1 LDEFIDEEGG
11 EMSHYRERYHRELEE
26 LKVDAEML
34 VDQVGLAV
42 AKSVE
47 ALREYDVEKAREVIR
62 DDQIIN
68 DLNLRIEKRCMQL
81 LALQQPMAKDL
92 RLIVTTLKI
101 GIDLERIGDLAV
113 DIARIVV
120 HSKNKVHVKNL
131 KNIPRM
137 AEIAGKML
145 VQANEAFK
153 KNDATLAR
161 ETTKWDYE
169 VDALYQ
175 KVRDTLLKI
184 IGGNPDLIE
193 DATPLL
199 LVNKHLERIADHVC
213 NICESIIYMVEA
225 KREHLN

>member
-1 LDEFIDEEGG
+1 
-11 EMSHYRERYHRELEE
+11 MSPYRERYRRELEV
-26 LKVDAEML
+26 LKTDAEEL
-34 VDQVGLAV
+34 VDQVDLAV

-47 ALREYDVEKAREVIR
+47 ALREYDVTKARDVIR

-68 DLNLRIEKRCMQL
+68 DLSLRIEKRCMQL

-92 RLIVTTLKI
+92 RLIVATLKI
-101 GIDLERIGDLAV
+101 GIDLERIGDMAV

-137 AEIAGKML
+137 AEISREML
-145 VQANEAFK
+145 AQANKAFK
-153 KNDATLAR
+153 ENDADLAR

-175 KVRDTLLKI
+175 KVRDALLKI

-199 LVNKHLERIADHVC
+199 LVNKHLERIADH
-213 NICESIIYMVEA
+213 I
-225 KREHLN
+225 

>member
-1 LDEFIDEEGG
+1 
-11 EMSHYRERYHRELEE
+11 MSPYRERYRRELEE
-26 LKVDAEML
+26 LKTDAEEL
-34 VDQVGLAV
+34 VDQVDLAV

-47 ALREYDVEKAREVIR
+47 ALREYNVVKAREVIR

-68 DLNLRIEKRCMQL
+68 DLSLRIEKRCMQL

-92 RLIVTTLKI
+92 RLIVATLKI
-101 GIDLERIGDLAV
+101 GIDLERIGDMAV

-137 AEIAGKML
+137 AEISREML
-145 VQANEAFK
+145 AQANKAFK
-153 KNDATLAR
+153 ENDATLAR

>member
-1 LDEFIDEEGG
+1 
-11 EMSHYRERYHRELEE
+11 MSPYRERYHRELEE
-26 LKVDAEML
+26 LKMDAEKL
-34 VDQVGLAV
+34 VDQVDLAV

-47 ALREYDVEKAREVIR
+47 ALREYNVDKAREVIR

-68 DLNLRIEKRCMQL
+68 DLSLRVEKRCMQL

-92 RLIVTTLKI
+92 RLIVATLKI
-101 GIDLERIGDLAV
+101 GIDLERIGDMAV

-120 HSKNKVHVKNL
+120 HSKDKVQVKSL

-137 AEIAGKML
+137 AEIAREML
-145 VQANEAFK
+145 AQANQAFK
-153 KNDATLAR
+153 ENDASLAR

>member
-1 LDEFIDEEGG
+1 
-11 EMSHYRERYHRELEE
+11 MSPYRERYHRELEE
-26 LKVDAEML
+26 LKIDAEEL
-34 VDQVGLAV
+34 VGQVDTAV

-47 ALREYDVEKAREVIR
+47 ALREYNVEKAREVIR
-62 DDQIIN
+62 DDQKIN
-68 DLNLRIEKRCMQL
+68 DLSLRIEKRCMQL

-92 RLIVTTLKI
+92 RLIVATLKI
-101 GIDLERIGDLAV
+101 GIDLERIGDMAV

-120 HSKNKVHVKNL
+120 HSKDKVQVKSL

-137 AEIAGKML
+137 AEISRVML
-145 VQANEAFK
+145 AQANQAFK
-153 KNDATLAR
+153 ENDSDLAR

>member
-1 LDEFIDEEGG
+1 
-11 EMSHYRERYHRELEE
+11 MSPYRERYHRELEE
-26 LKVDAEML
+26 LKMDAEKL
-34 VDQVGLAV
+34 VDQVDLAV

-47 ALREYDVEKAREVIR
+47 ALREYNVEKAREVIR
-62 DDQIIN
+62 DDQIVN

-120 HSKNKVHVKNL
+120 HSKDKVQVKSL

-137 AEIAGKML
+137 AEIAGEML
-145 VQANEAFK
+145 AQANEAFK
-153 KNDATLAR
+153 KNDANLAR

>member
-1 LDEFIDEEGG
+1 
-11 EMSHYRERYHRELEE
+11 MSPYRERYHRELEE
-26 LKVDAEML
+26 LKMDAEKL
-34 VDQVGLAV
+34 VDQVDLAV

-47 ALREYDVEKAREVIR
+47 ALREYNVEKAREVIR

-68 DLNLRIEKRCMQL
+68 DLSLRIEKRCMQL

-92 RLIVTTLKI
+92 RLIVATLKI
-101 GIDLERIGDLAV
+101 GIDLERIGDMAV

-120 HSKNKVHVKNL
+120 HSKDKVQVKSL

-137 AEIAGKML
+137 AEIAGEML
-145 VQANEAFK
+145 AQANQAFK
-153 KNDATLAR
+153 ENDANLAR

-199 LVNKHLERIADHVC
+199 LVNKHLERVADHVC

>member
-1 LDEFIDEEGG
+1 
-11 EMSHYRERYHRELEE
+11 MSPYRERYRRELEV
-26 LKVDAEML
+26 LKTDAEEL
-34 VDQVGLAV
+34 VDQVDLAV

-47 ALREYDVEKAREVIR
+47 ALREYDVTKARDVIR

-68 DLNLRIEKRCMQL
+68 DLSLRIEKRCMQL

-92 RLIVTTLKI
+92 RLIVATLKI
-101 GIDLERIGDLAV
+101 GIDLERIGDMAV
-113 DIARIVV
+113 AIARIVV

-137 AEIAGKML
+137 AEISREML
-145 VQANEAFK
+145 AQANKAFK
-153 KNDATLAR
+153 ENDADLAR

-175 KVRDTLLKI
+175 KVRDALLKI

-199 LVNKHLERIADHVC
+199 LVNKHLERIADHIC

>member
-1 LDEFIDEEGG
+1 
-11 EMSHYRERYHRELEE
+11 MSPYRERYHRELQE
-26 LKVDAEML
+26 LKMDAERL
-34 VDQVGLAV
+34 VEEVDMAV
-42 AKSVE
+42 AKSVD

-62 DDQIIN
+62 DDQVIN

-101 GIDLERIGDLAV
+101 GVDLERIGDLAV
-113 DIARIVV
+113 DISRIVV
-120 HSKNKVHVKNL
+120 HSRNKVHVKSL

-137 AEIAGKML
+137 AEISREML
-145 VQANEAFK
+145 LQANQAFK
-153 KNDATLAR
+153 ENDANLAR

>member
-1 LDEFIDEEGG
+1 
-11 EMSHYRERYHRELEE
+11 MSPYRERYRRELEV
-26 LKVDAEML
+26 LKTDAEEL
-34 VDQVGLAV
+34 VDQVDLAV

-47 ALREYDVEKAREVIR
+47 ALREYDVTKARDVIR

-68 DLNLRIEKRCMQL
+68 DLSLRIEKRCMQL

-92 RLIVTTLKI
+92 RLIVATLKI
-101 GIDLERIGDLAV
+101 GIDLERIGDMAV

-137 AEIAGKML
+137 AEISREML
-145 VQANEAFK
+145 AQANKAFK
-153 KNDATLAR
+153 ENDADLAR

-175 KVRDTLLKI
+175 KVRDALLKI

-199 LVNKHLERIADHVC
+199 LVNKHLERIADHIC

>member
-1 LDEFIDEEGG
+1 
-11 EMSHYRERYHRELEE
+11 MSPYRERYHRELEE
-26 LKVDAEML
+26 LKMDAEKL
-34 VDQVGLAV
+34 VDQVDLAV

-47 ALREYDVEKAREVIR
+47 ALREYNVEKAREVIR

-68 DLNLRIEKRCMQL
+68 DLSLRVEKRCMQL

-92 RLIVTTLKI
+92 RLIVATLKI
-101 GIDLERIGDLAV
+101 GIDLERIGDMAV

-120 HSKNKVHVKNL
+120 HSKDKVQVKSL

-137 AEIAGKML
+137 AEIAGEML
-145 VQANEAFK
+145 AQANQAFK
-153 KNDATLAR
+153 ENDANLAR

-199 LVNKHLERIADHVC
+199 LVNKHLERVADHVC

>member
-1 LDEFIDEEGG
+1 
-11 EMSHYRERYHRELEE
+11 MSPYRERYHKELEE
-26 LKVDAEML
+26 LKIDAESL

-47 ALREYDVEKAREVIR
+47 ALRDYNVDKAREVIS

-68 DLNLRIEKRCMQL
+68 DLSLRIEKRCMQL

-92 RLIVTTLKI
+92 RLIITTLKI

-120 HSKNKVHVKNL
+120 HSKNKVHVKSL

-137 AEIAGKML
+137 AEIAGEML
-145 VQANEAFK
+145 AQANRAFK
-153 KNDATLAR
+153 ENDANLAR

-199 LVNKHLERIADHVC
+199 LVNKHLERVADHVC

>member
-1 LDEFIDEEGG
+1 
-11 EMSHYRERYHRELEE
+11 MSPYRERYHRELEE
-26 LKVDAEML
+26 LKMDAEKL
-34 VDQVGLAV
+34 VDQVDLAV

-47 ALREYDVEKAREVIR
+47 ALREYNVEKAREVIR
-62 DDQIIN
+62 DDQIVN

-120 HSKNKVHVKNL
+120 HSKDKVQVKSL

-137 AEIAGKML
+137 ADIAGKML
-145 VQANEAFK
+145 AQANEAFK
-153 KNDATLAR
+153 ENDADLAR

>member
-1 LDEFIDEEGG
+1 
-11 EMSHYRERYHRELEE
+11 MSPYRERYHRELEE
-26 LKVDAEML
+26 LKMDAEML
-34 VDQVGLAV
+34 VDQVDLAV

-47 ALREYDVEKAREVIR
+47 ALREYNVEKAREVIR

-120 HSKNKVHVKNL
+120 HSRNKVHVKSL

-137 AEIAGKML
+137 AEVAGEML
-145 VQANEAFK
+145 AQANEAFK
-153 KNDATLAR
+153 KNDANLAR

>member
-1 LDEFIDEEGG
+1 
-11 EMSHYRERYHRELEE
+11 MSPYRERYHRELEE
-26 LKVDAEML
+26 LKMDAEML

-47 ALREYDVEKAREVIR
+47 ALREYNVEKAREVIR

-92 RLIVTTLKI
+92 RLIVTTIKI

-137 AEIAGKML
+137 AEIAGGML

-153 KNDATLAR
+153 KNDANLAR

>member
-1 LDEFIDEEGG
+1 
-11 EMSHYRERYHRELEE
+11 MSPYRERYHRELEE
-26 LKVDAEML
+26 LKMDAEKL
-34 VDQVGLAV
+34 VDQVDLAV

-47 ALREYDVEKAREVIR
+47 ALREYNVEKAREVIR

-68 DLNLRIEKRCMQL
+68 DLSLRIEKRCMQL

-92 RLIVTTLKI
+92 RLIVATLKI
-101 GIDLERIGDLAV
+101 GIDLERIGDMAV

-120 HSKNKVHVKNL
+120 HSKDKVQVKSL

-137 AEIAGKML
+137 AEIAREML
-145 VQANEAFK
+145 AQANQAFK
-153 KNDATLAR
+153 ENDANLAR

-199 LVNKHLERIADHVC
+199 LVNKHLERVADHVC

>member
-1 LDEFIDEEGG
+1 
-11 EMSHYRERYHRELEE
+11 MSPYRERYHRELEE
-26 LKVDAEML
+26 LKMDAEKL
-34 VDQVGLAV
+34 VDQVDLAV

-47 ALREYDVEKAREVIR
+47 ALREYNVEKAREVIR
-62 DDQIIN
+62 DDQIVN

-120 HSKNKVHVKNL
+120 HSKDKVQVKSL

-137 AEIAGKML
+137 AEIAGQML

-153 KNDATLAR
+153 ENDANLAR

>member
-1 LDEFIDEEGG
+1 
-11 EMSHYRERYHRELEE
+11 MSPYRERYRRELEV
-26 LKVDAEML
+26 LKTDAEEL
-34 VDQVGLAV
+34 VDQVDLAV

-47 ALREYDVEKAREVIR
+47 ALREYDVTKARDVIR

-68 DLNLRIEKRCMQL
+68 DLSLRIEKRCMQL

-92 RLIVTTLKI
+92 RLIVATLKI
-101 GIDLERIGDLAV
+101 GIDLERIGDMAV

-137 AEIAGKML
+137 AEISREML
-145 VQANEAFK
+145 AQANKACKE
-153 KNDATLAR
+153 NDADLAR

-175 KVRDTLLKI
+175 KVRDALLKI

-199 LVNKHLERIADHVC
+199 LVNKHLERIADHIC

>member
-1 LDEFIDEEGG
+1 
-11 EMSHYRERYHRELEE
+11 MSPYRERYHKELEE

-120 HSKNKVHVKNL
+120 HSKNKVHVKSL

-137 AEIAGKML
+137 AEIAVEML
-145 VQANEAFK
+145 AQANRAFK
-153 KNDATLAR
+153 ENDTSLAR

>member
-1 LDEFIDEEGG
+1 
-11 EMSHYRERYHRELEE
+11 MSPYRERYHRELEE
-26 LKVDAEML
+26 LKIDAENL
-34 VDQVGLAV
+34 VDLVGQAV
-42 AKSVE
+42 ARSVD
-47 ALREYDVEKAREVIR
+47 ALREYDVDKAREVIR
-62 DDQIIN
+62 DDQTIN
-68 DLNLRIEKRCMQL
+68 DLSLRIEKRCMQL

-101 GIDLERIGDLAV
+101 DIDLERIGDLAV

-137 AEIAGKML
+137 AEIAVEML
-145 VQANEAFK
+145 AQANLAFK
-153 KNDATLAR
+153 ENDADLAR

-199 LVNKHLERIADHVC
+199 LANKHLERIADHVC

>member
-1 LDEFIDEEGG
+1 
-11 EMSHYRERYHRELEE
+11 MSPYRERYHRELEE
-26 LKVDAEML
+26 LKMDAEKL
-34 VDQVGLAV
+34 VDQVDLAV

-47 ALREYDVEKAREVIR
+47 ALREYNVDKAREVIR

-68 DLNLRIEKRCMQL
+68 DLSLRIEKRCMQL

-92 RLIVTTLKI
+92 RLIVATLKI
-101 GIDLERIGDLAV
+101 GIDLERIGDMAV

-120 HSKNKVHVKNL
+120 HSKDKVQVKSL

-137 AEIAGKML
+137 AEIAREML
-145 VQANEAFK
+145 AQANQAFK
-153 KNDATLAR
+153 ENDANLAR

>member
-1 LDEFIDEEGG
+1 
-11 EMSHYRERYHRELEE
+11 MSPYRERYRRELED
-26 LKVDAEML
+26 LKTDAEEL
-34 VDQVGLAV
+34 VDQVDLAV

-47 ALREYDVEKAREVIR
+47 ALREYNVVKAREVIR

-68 DLNLRIEKRCMQL
+68 DLSLRIEKRCMQL

-92 RLIVTTLKI
+92 RLIVATLKI
-101 GIDLERIGDLAV
+101 GIDLERIGDMAV

-120 HSKNKVHVKNL
+120 HSKNKVHVKSL

-137 AEIAGKML
+137 AEISREML
-145 VQANEAFK
+145 AQANKAFK
-153 KNDATLAR
+153 ENDATLAR

>member
-1 LDEFIDEEGG
+1 
-11 EMSHYRERYHRELEE
+11 MSPYRERYHRELEE
-26 LKVDAEML
+26 LKMDAERL
-34 VDQVGLAV
+34 VEEVDMAV
-42 AKSVE
+42 AKSVD

-62 DDQIIN
+62 DDQVIN

-101 GIDLERIGDLAV
+101 GVDLERIGDLAV
-113 DIARIVV
+113 DISRIVV
-120 HSKNKVHVKNL
+120 HSRNKVHVKSL

-137 AEIAGKML
+137 AEISREML
-145 VQANEAFK
+145 VQANRAFK
-153 KNDATLAR
+153 ENDSNLAR

>member
-1 LDEFIDEEGG
+1 
-11 EMSHYRERYHRELEE
+11 MSPYRERYHRELQE
-26 LKVDAEML
+26 LKMDAERL
-34 VDQVGLAV
+34 VEEVDMAV
-42 AKSVE
+42 AKSVD

-62 DDQIIN
+62 DDQVIN

-101 GIDLERIGDLAV
+101 GVDLERIGDLAV
-113 DIARIVV
+113 DISRIVV
-120 HSKNKVHVKNL
+120 HSRNKVHVKSL

-137 AEIAGKML
+137 AEISREML
-145 VQANEAFK
+145 LQANRAFK
-153 KNDATLAR
+153 ENDANLAR

>member
-1 LDEFIDEEGG
+1 
-11 EMSHYRERYHRELEE
+11 MSPYRERYRNELEE
-26 LKVDAEML
+26 LKTDAERL
-34 VDQVGLAV
+34 VELVGTAV
-42 AKSVE
+42 AKSVD
-47 ALREYDVEKAREVIR
+47 ALRDYDVEKARQVIR
-62 DDQIIN
+62 DDQVVN
-68 DLNLRIEKRCMQL
+68 DLNLRVEKRCMQL

-120 HSKNKVHVKNL
+120 HSRNKVHVKSL

-137 AEIAGKML
+137 AEISGDML
-145 VQANEAFK
+145 AQANKAFK
-153 KNDATLAR
+153 ENDANLAR

-175 KVRDTLLKI
+175 KVRDILLKMI
-184 IGGNPDLIE
+184 AGNPDIIE

-199 LVNKHLERIADHVC
+199 LVNKHLERIADHIC

>member
-1 LDEFIDEEGG
+1 
-11 EMSHYRERYHRELEE
+11 MSPSRERYHRELEE
-26 LKVDAEML
+26 LKVDAEKL
-34 VDQVGLAV
+34 VDLVGLAV
-42 AKSVE
+42 ANSVD
-47 ALREYDVEKAREVIR
+47 ALRDYDVEKAREVIR
-62 DDQIIN
+62 DDQRIN
-68 DLNLRIEKRCMQL
+68 DLNLRIERRCMQL

-113 DIARIVV
+113 DISRVVV
-120 HSKNKVHVKNL
+120 HSRNKVHVKSL

-137 AEIAGKML
+137 AEIAEMML
-145 VQANEAFK
+145 AQANRAFK
-153 KNDATLAR
+153 ENDASLAR

-184 IGGNPDLIE
+184 IGGNPELIE

>member
-1 LDEFIDEEGG
+1 
-11 EMSHYRERYHRELEE
+11 MSPYRERYHRELEE
-26 LKVDAEML
+26 LKMDAEKL
-34 VDQVGLAV
+34 VDQVDLAV

-47 ALREYDVEKAREVIR
+47 ALREYNVEKAREVIR
-62 DDQIIN
+62 DDQIVN

-120 HSKNKVHVKNL
+120 HSRNKVHVKSL

-137 AEIAGKML
+137 AEIAGEML
-145 VQANEAFK
+145 VQANKAFK
-153 KNDATLAR
+153 ENDANLAR

>member
-1 LDEFIDEEGG
+1 
-11 EMSHYRERYHRELEE
+11 MSPYRERYHRELEE
-26 LKVDAEML
+26 LKIDAEEL
-34 VDQVGLAV
+34 VSQVDTAV
-42 AKSVE
+42 GKSVD
-47 ALREYDVEKAREVIR
+47 ALREYNIEKAREVIR
-62 DDQIIN
+62 DDQMIN
-68 DLNLRIEKRCMQL
+68 DLSLRIEKRCMQL

-92 RLIVTTLKI
+92 RLIVATLKI
-101 GIDLERIGDLAV
+101 GIDLERIGDMAV

-120 HSKNKVHVKNL
+120 HSKDKVQVKSL

-137 AEIAGKML
+137 AEISRLML
-145 VQANEAFK
+145 AQANQAFK
-153 KNDATLAR
+153 ENDANLAR